1 MSECY
6 VSNMSLFDLGVVWF
20 FLSKA
25 NLIPF
30 FCFLSRKC
38 KHLVILEM
46 YGPQFE
52 NSIEVWT
59 FFFLHTTFSMKETL
73 YIYWYCGQSWKQTC
87 PYCEYPFSCLCWG
100 PYTFRK
106 RSWSDVEAGGWR
118 SQGAL
123 LPTCSSRR
131 TLGVFMPKVLLPR
144 KPQESWQQVTRDQT
158 YILKRSWY
166 DLLYQGFLP
175 LTSFYWLMWARVL
188 VSSWYS
194 SSLPIGPRS
203 KESNWFRMFL
213 GIIEDTLETP
223 IKC

>member
-73 YIYWYCGQSWKQTC
+73 YMYWYCGQSWKQTC

-118 SQGAL
+118 SQGAP
-123 LPTCSSRR
+123 LPTCCFPED
-131 TLGVFMPKVLLPR
+131 TWGVYAQGASASETSGVLAAGYPGSDIHFEKVLIWPSVPRLP
-144 KPQESWQQVTRDQT
+144 STHLFLLT
-158 YILKRSWY
+158 YVSASFS
-166 DLLYQGFLP
+166 LLL
-175 LTSFYWLMWARVL
+175 VL
-188 VSSWYS
+188 VKS
-194 SSLPIGPRS
+194 
-203 KESNWFRMFL
+203 SNWAKVKR
-213 GIIEDTLETP
+213 IELV
-223 IKC
+223 